1 MKCCSGGVGDS
12 GETDGVH
19 RHLGREPLL
28 HWHACSGPPPT
39 GPASVQTP
47 DLPVPNNHS
56 DGGGFRC
63 TGRGCGCVGGHN
75 CHDCGGGGGG
85 RTKAV
90 QWQNITGRTKTMA
103 LRETAARL
111 HARLA
116 MQLLLELVFP
126 CLFVPV
132 DPAAVHGSPFLDHL
146 QSILG
151 TGTASR
157 ILCTMVQQI
166 CGVCVP
172 FDAIVPV
179 DV

>member
-28 HWHACSGPPPT
+28 HRHACSGPPPT

-116 MQLLLELVFP
+116 MQL
-126 CLFVPV
+126 VPALGAGV
-132 DPAAVHGSPFLDHL
+132 SIPVRSRRPRRRAWLAIPRPPAIHLGHRHGFAHTLHDGATNLRGVRAV
-146 QSILG
+146 
-151 TGTASR
+151 
-157 ILCTMVQQI
+157 
-166 CGVCVP
+166 
-172 FDAIVPV
+172 
-179 DV
+179 